1 MNHVPHAPAHVA
13 GKTMLRQD
21 QIERRVRELATA
33 ITEDYAGR
41 DLRLVTILKG
51 GLFFLADLCRQI
63 DLPLTTDFMA
73 VSSYFG
79 GTPGNVRI
87 TKDLDDSIEGA
98 DVLIVEDIIDTGLT
112 LNYIIKNLRSRG
124 PASIEVCTLIDKD
137 VRRIVDIPIAYRGF
151 MVPDHFLIGYG
162 LDLRGRYRNL
172 PYVAELREEALS

>member
-1 MNHVPHAPAHVA
+1 MPGPQAPSEIA
-13 GKTMLRQD
+13 GRVILRQD
-21 QIERRVRELATA
+21 QIENRVRELGAV

-51 GLFFLADLCRQI
+51 GLFFLADLCREI
-63 DLPLTTDFMA
+63 ELPLTTDFMA

-87 TKDLDDSIEGA
+87 TKDLDDPIEGA

-112 LNYIIKNLRSRG
+112 LNYIMKNLRSRG
-124 PASIEVCTLIDKD
+124 PASLEVCTLIDKD

-162 LDLRGRYRNL
+162 LDLRGRFRNL
-172 PYVAELREEALS
+172 PHVAELRIEALT